1 MNYKSFVLLMIFAV
15 FICISAMGSASAAN
29 SPSAN
34 FTSNTTNGSTPLSV
48 QFNDTSKG
56 SPTSWLWNF
65 GDGKTSTKQNPVHNY
80 TKNGNYSVSLTVTN
94 VAGSDSLTKSNYI
107 TVLPTVNTSPTGG
120 TYKTAQKVEL
130 TCSDTTATIYY
141 ANDTTDPRT
150 SSTRTKYSGTIT
162 ISKTTTLRYAALD
175 TNGNW
180 SPLYIQNYVIG
191 SSGTG
196 GTGGLDDT
204 TWAKSG
210 GDLNNTG
217 LSNYN
222 GPETNTA
229 LWNYTTGKSIS
240 GHCSPV
246 IGSDGTIYIG
256 SDDGKFYAFNVD
268 GTVKWTY
275 TTGNSIGGST
285 IGADGTIYT
294 LSGPYIFALNHNG
307 TLQWK
312 YKTPGSL
319 VGTPTIVSDGT
330 IYFGS
335 TDGKLYALY
344 HNGTLKW
351 TYDTGTYVYS
361 REGGP
366 AIGSDG
372 TIYFES
378 GESYSNY
385 GKLYAINPDG
395 TLKWKYTI
403 GGSLQGSPAVGS
415 DGTIYAGGVDGNL
428 YAINPNGTLKWN
440 YSTGETI
447 YSPIISSPAVGADR
461 TVYFGSQSG
470 NFYAVTDNGNSGT
483 LKWEYTTGGAI
494 CSMATISANGIIYV
508 GSSDGK
514 LYAFN
519 VDGTLLW
526 TYTTGS
532 GIYGS
537 VAIGA
542 NETLY
547 FGSYDKNMYA
557 IANTVLRANQ
567 TEGSAPLTV
576 QFTGSGVSPVSWNWD
591 FGDGTTSTE
600 QNPVHKYANA
610 GYYTV
615 TLTVTSSNGQTR
627 TVRFT
632 QYIKAYN
639 PPVSN
644 FTVSTI
650 WGTAPTVV
658 PPACNQI
665 QFKDTSSNVP
675 TSWYWDFGDGT
686 NSTEQNPTHVY
697 ATMGTYL
704 VQLTVTNAAG
714 TSTYST
720 ILLVR
725 STILVNSSLA
735 SGTYNNTQTV
745 KLTSE
750 DSKATIYYTNDT
762 TDPRTNSTRIKYT
775 GPITIS
781 KTTTLRYA
789 AVTTTGK
796 WSALYLQNFV
806 IGTGGLLTNSSN
818 PTYQGDNNNTGLSN
832 YTGPQTNNTKWNNSE
847 INPSADTSIAT
858 GSDGTIYAGSNGY
871 LYALAPTGIIKW
883 RYYTGSSSWVST
895 PTIGKD
901 GTIYISASSY
911 LHALKTDGTL
921 IWKIYIYSSD
931 QVSPSVGADGTI
943 YIPCYDNSGFLDPAL
958 YAINPNGTIKWNA
971 SLVNAS
977 FIKGNLAIASDGTI
991 YVPGHSFLYA
1001 VNPDGTIK
1009 WSYAF
1014 GNHQYSSPSIGTD
1027 GTIYILAYGGA
1038 LSGEPAL
1045 YAINPDGT
1053 LKWRYTTKRAS
1064 YGAVALGSDGII
1076 YLLDSGTLIALT
1088 PDGTQKW
1095 NYTAGTSSLSSPVID
1110 ANGTLYF
1117 TAGSSIFA
1125 VNSNGILKWN
1135 YTDHSAVSNPV
1146 IDSDGTLYVGINNN
1160 LQAFRDAA
1168 AKFNYTIDSNPLHVQ
1183 FNDTSNNATSWKW
1196 NFGDGTT
1203 STKQNPTH
1211 TYSKSGQYK
1220 VTLVATLANGE
1231 TLTAAQVL
1239 TISDITPPTVTI
1251 SPNGGKFNT
1260 TQTVTLNSSDDSNK
1274 LTVYYTTDGSDP
1286 QTSSIKHVYTSSI
1299 TLNSTTTLKYAAVDS
1314 SGNWSP
1320 VYEETYTISETAVNT
1335 NINVTSGMTNAEIQ
1349 SIIDNAASGST
1360 IEFIGSLYENLQL
1373 TINKQLNIISNVGT
1387 KITTSSTLPVFTIN
1401 GTQAAGTTIKGFTIV
1416 NTGTGPGILIKN
1428 TSNVTISNDQISS
1441 TSGTAV
1447 QINGSSNTTIRS
1459 STVSDSTIGI
1469 DISDSN
1475 GTQIN
1480 QSNINNNGNGII
1492 IENSTNTSAN
1502 NSQITG
1508 NTKNGIS
1515 VKNSNKTTISGNTIK
1530 KNGNTTTSGSGVY
1543 FENSTNVTVTNNQ
1556 INENYYG
1563 ITALNLTNAIIKNNT
1578 FINNDR
1584 DGILLNGTTKNV
1596 TIASN
1601 AMQENDNGIHVNCA
1615 SENLNISGNLITGN
1629 IKKITKQQM
1638 YHGNGI
1644 LLGENYAPSSTF
1656 HIEHNVMLKNANMD
1670 FRSCMAAG
1678 DYIPGSN
1685 LFGSGCKQVTY
1696 DPQITMEM
1704 VKTGKNQFS
1713 VVFRDGNTGEIVTD
1727 LPSFAVTFKNGPY
1740 SVTAMTIN
1748 GVATAV
1754 FTNLANGDVVGTA
1767 YGLTVSTA
1775 YSSIINYLFGNPD
1788 DPGSGGNDDPG
1799 SGGNSGNN
1807 GTGSGNEGDGPGSG
1821 SGNNP
1826 GTSSNSG
1833 TSGSSSSNGASSGS
1847 SASVGLATAAADAGS
1862 SGNSGQA
1869 GSNGQQSG
1877 QSKTAQE
1884 LFIDDTTKN
1893 TPFWGI
1899 LGVIVLIVVI
1909 FGGYYRKD
1917 LMSMIRKSKK

>member
-15 FICISAMGSASAAN
+15 ICISAIGSASAAD

-34 FTSNTTNGSTPLSV
+34 FTSSTTNGSAPLSV
-48 QFNDTSKG
+48 QFNDTSTG
-56 SPTSWLWNF
+56 SPNSWYWDF
-65 GDGKTSTKQNPVHNY
+65 GDGNTSTKQNPAHNY

-107 TVLPTVNTSPTGG
+107 TVLPIVNTSKTSG
-120 TYKTAQKVEL
+120 TYKTAQTVQL

-141 ANDTTDPRT
+141 AADTTDPRT
-150 SSTRTKYSGTIT
+150 SSTRTKYGGPIT
-162 ISKTTTLRYAALD
+162 VSKTTTLRYAALD

-180 SPLYIQNYVIG
+180 SPLYIQNYIIG

-204 TWAKSG
+204 TWAKSS

-222 GPETNTA
+222 GPETNTT

-240 GHCSPV
+240 GSCSPL

-275 TTGNSIGGST
+275 TTGNSVYGSS

-294 LSGPYIFALNHNG
+294 LSGYYLFALNPNG

-312 YKTPGSL
+312 YKTPSSL
-319 VGTPTIVSDGT
+319 LGTPTVGSDGT

-335 TDGKLYALY
+335 DDGKLYALY
-344 HNGTLKW
+344 HNGTVKW
-351 TYDTGTYVYS
+351 TYDTGTSV
-361 REGGP
+361 RNQCGGP

-378 GESYSNY
+378 GTSYSNY
-385 GKLYAINPDG
+385 GKLYALNPNGTLKWYYTIGGNLYGSPSIGADGTIYVGGDDGKLYAFNPDG
-395 TLKWKYTI
+395 TLKWNCTI
-403 GGSLQGSPAVGS
+403 GGTVYSA
-415 DGTIYAGGVDGNL
+415 
-428 YAINPNGTLKWN
+428 AI
-440 YSTGETI
+440 
-447 YSPIISSPAVGADR
+447 GADR
-461 TVYFGSQSG
+461 TIYVGGSG
-470 NFYAVTDNGNSGT
+470 GKFYALNPDGT
-483 LKWEYTTGGAI
+483 PKWTYTMGGVYA
-494 CSMATISANGIIYV
+494 ATIGANGIIYV
-508 GSSDGK
+508 GSYDGK

-526 TYTTGS
+526 TYTTG
-532 GIYGS
+532 GAIYGS

-547 FGSYDKNMYA
+547 FGSCDKNVYA

-576 QFTGSGVSPVSWNWD
+576 QFNGSGVSPVSWNWD

-639 PPVSN
+639 SPVSN
-644 FTVSTI
+644 FTASTI
-650 WGTAPTVV
+650 WGTAPTVA

-686 NSTEQNPTHVY
+686 SSTLQNPTHVY
-697 ATMGTYL
+697 AAMGTYL
-704 VQLTVTNAAG
+704 VKLTVTNAAG
-714 TSTYST
+714 TSNYST

-725 STILVNSSLA
+725 GTILVNSSLA
-735 SGTYNNTQTV
+735 SGTYKNTQTI
-745 KLTSE
+745 KITSE
-750 DSKATIYYTNDT
+750 DPQSTIYYTNDT
-762 TDPRTNSTRIKYT
+762 TDPRTSSTRTKYT

-796 WSALYLQNFV
+796 WSALYVQNFV
-806 IGTGGLLTNSSN
+806 IGTGGLINSSN
-818 PTYQGDNNNTGLSN
+818 PTYQGDNNNTGLSD

-847 INPSADTSIAT
+847 ISPLSDTNVVT

-871 LYALAPTGIIKW
+871 LYALDPTGIIKW
-883 RYYTGSSSWVST
+883 RYYTGSSSQVTT
-895 PTIGKD
+895 PTIGTD
-901 GTIYISASSY
+901 GTIYVAGSSY
-911 LHALKTDGTL
+911 LHALNTDGTL
-921 IWKIYIYSSD
+921 KWKLYIYSSNM
-931 QVSPSVGADGTI
+931 VSPSIGADGTI

-958 YAINPNGTIKWNA
+958 YAVNPNGTLKWNT
-971 SLVNAS
+971 SLVDAS
-977 FIKGNLAIASDGTI
+977 FIYGNLVIASDGTI

-1014 GNHQYSSPSIGTD
+1014 GNHQYSSPSLGTD
-1027 GTIYILAYGGA
+1027 GTIYILAYGGT
-1038 LSGEPAL
+1038 LSGDPAL

-1064 YGAVALGSDGII
+1064 YGTVALGSDGTI

-1095 NYTAGTSSLSSPVID
+1095 NYTAGTSSSSSPVID
-1110 ANGTLYF
+1110 ANGTIYF

-1125 VNSNGILKWN
+1125 LNSNGTLKWN
-1135 YTDHSAVSNPV
+1135 YTDRSAISNPV
-1146 IDSDGTLYVGINNN
+1146 IDSDGTLYVGINNV
-1160 LQAFRDAA
+1160 LYAFRDAA
-1168 AKFNYTIDSNPLHVQ
+1168 AKFNYTIDSNPLYVQ

-1211 TYSKSGQYK
+1211 TYSKSGQYN
-1220 VTLVATLANGE
+1220 VTLVAALANGE
-1231 TLTAAQVL
+1231 TLTAAQML
-1239 TISDITPPTVTI
+1239 TISDITPPNVII
-1251 SPNGGKFNT
+1251 SPNGGNFNT
-1260 TQTVTLNSSDDSNK
+1260 TQTVTLNSTDDSENM
-1274 LTVYYTTDGSDP
+1274 TVYYTTDGSDP
-1286 QTSSIKHVYTSSI
+1286 QTSSKRHVYTGSI
-1299 TLNSTTTLKYAAVDS
+1299 TLNSTTTLKYATVDS

-1320 VYEETYTISETAVNT
+1320 VYEETYTISGAAVNT
-1335 NINVTSGMTNAEIQ
+1335 NINVTSGMTNTEIQ

-1360 IEFIGSLYENLQL
+1360 IEFLGSLYENLQL

-1416 NTGTGPGILIKN
+1416 NTGTGSGILINN
-1428 TSNVTISNDQISS
+1428 TCNVTISNSQISS

-1459 STVSDSTIGI
+1459 STVSDSSTGI
-1469 DISDSN
+1469 SISDSN
-1475 GTQIN
+1475 GTQIS
-1480 QSNINNNGNGII
+1480 QSNINNNGNGIN
-1492 IENSTNTSAN
+1492 IENSTNTSTN
-1502 NSQITG
+1502 KNQITG

-1543 FENSTNVTVTNNQ
+1543 IENSTNTNITSNQ

-1563 ITALNLTNAIIKNNT
+1563 ITAFDINNATIKNNT

-1584 DGILLNGTTKNV
+1584 DGILLNGTTKNA

-1601 AMQENDNGIHVNCA
+1601 TMQENDNGIQVNCA
-1615 SENLNISGNLITGN
+1615 SENLNINGNLITGN

-1656 HIEHNVMLKNANMD
+1656 HIEHNVMLNNANMD

-1704 VKTGKNQFS
+1704 VRTGKNQFS

-1748 GVATAV
+1748 GAATAV

-1788 DPGSGGNDDPG
+1788 DPGSGGNDDPN
-1799 SGGNSGNN
+1799 SGGNSSNNDNGN
-1807 GTGSGNEGDGPGSG
+1807 GSGNEGDGPGSG

-1847 SASVGLATAAADAGS
+1847 SASVGLATAAAADAGS
-1862 SGNSGQA
+1862 SGDSGQA
-1869 GSNGQQSG
+1869 GSNSQQSG
-1877 QSKTAQE
+1877 QTKTAQE
-1884 LFIDDTTKN
+1884 LFVDDTTKN
-1893 TPFWGI
+1893 TQFWGI
-1899 LGVIVLIVVI
+1899 LGVIVLIVLI